1 MLVFWVD
8 VLLEIGKCINIW
20 ATNTLRATGDI
31 FFPFYVGIIV
41 QWIVGVG
48 FGYLFGIV
56 FGFGLVGMWFAFVL
70 DENIRGIIFV
80 QRWNSLKWI
89 GKGFVK

>member
-1 MLVFWVD
+1 
-8 VLLEIGKCINIW
+8 
-20 ATNTLRATGDI
+20 
-31 FFPFYVGIIV
+31 
-41 QWIVGVG
+41 
-48 FGYLFGIV
+48 LFGIV

-80 QRWNSLKWI
+80 QRWTSLKWI